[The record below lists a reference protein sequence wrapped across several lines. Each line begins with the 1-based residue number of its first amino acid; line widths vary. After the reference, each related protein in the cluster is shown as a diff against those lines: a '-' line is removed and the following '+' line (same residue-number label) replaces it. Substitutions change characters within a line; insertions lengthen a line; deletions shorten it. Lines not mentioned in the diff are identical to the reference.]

1 MLWFFTHAKVYK
13 RSQIIMVCRTFFNEL
28 KEKYFKTALLILGEK
43 AYSICYKGTQTQA
56 TYLCIV
62 IITVTQS
69 YGHKNKEKTLSKVPA
84 SFVIDVNCFYAL
96 FSFLAFQLILEWPQ
110 LCICYLLLGISL
122 KFYNI

>member
-1 MLWFFTHAKVYK
+1 
-13 RSQIIMVCRTFFNEL
+13 MVCRTFFNEL

-69 YGHKNKEKTLSKVPA
+69 YGHKKEL
-84 SFVIDVNCFYAL
+84 
-96 FSFLAFQLILEWPQ
+96 PQ
-110 LCICYLLLGISL
+110 LQEPSFQVGSGSPTLTNWKPITKISYVL
-122 KFYNI
+122 EISFGR